1 MAERAGLLRW
11 IPTEA
16 RAALLAGLAAC
27 VVFTAGAWWLR
38 GHVHDETLRQTA
50 HLAAVQARTTAAT
63 EATTEQSHVFE
74 RGFWPKAEIDDSGRL
89 HPAPGIA
96 VTLDGLAGLLPPAPP
111 GAGSDWARTVT
122 LSAERTRGLAKRW
135 HAQLEAALPQGD
147 DPDAVAVRTQARLRV
162 ERLLHRDLTAV
173 GARYTLPDRRCTD
186 PADAPGR
193 CRRTVYHL
201 VPPDDANAAVA
212 TLEVPLK
219 AGVPAATLIVA
230 ATAWITT
237 RRSLKPVEA
246 IRAQV
251 ADITDTTDLHRR
263 VPVPVARDRIR
274 TLAETTNTTLNHLEE
289 AAEQQRRFVADASH
303 ELRSPLT
310 ALHTQLEV
318 ALAHP
323 EHLTDAVH
331 DALRA
336 TDRLRRVTDDLLYLA
351 RPGTSELRDVVDLVE
366 IAHELAHEY
375 DHLGHPVVLGPFP
388 EEAPAN
394 GDALQLHR
402 LLRNLLDNAHRHAAA
417 RVTLTI
423 TPRGQGWDV
432 SVHNDGTPLAPH
444 DLERVFERFTRL
456 DEARARDTGGSGLG
470 LAIARDIAHR
480 HHGTLT
486 AHTGHPRP
494 GTTFTLH
501 LPAAKTSP

>member
-1 MAERAGLLRW
+1 M
-11 IPTEA
+11 PTEA
-16 RAALLAGLAAC
+16 RAAILAGLAAC

-38 GHVHDETLRQTA
+38 AHVHEETLEQTA
-50 HLAAVQARTTAAT
+50 HLAAVQAHTTAAT
-63 EATTEQSHVFE
+63 EASADQSHVFE
-74 RGFWPKAEIDDSGRL
+74 QGFWPKIEIDDRGRV
-89 HPAPGIA
+89 HPAAGIA
-96 VTLDGLAGLLPPAPP
+96 VTLDGLEDLMPPAPP
-111 GAGSDWARTVT
+111 DAGPDWTRTVR
-122 LSAERTRGLAKRW
+122 LSAERTRGLAQRW
-135 HAQLEAALPQGD
+135 HAQLESALPQGD
-147 DPDAVAVRTQARLRV
+147 EPAAATLRTQARQRI

-173 GARYTLPDRRCTD
+173 AARYTLPDRRCAD
-186 PADAPGR
+186 PADSPGR

-201 VPPDDANAAVA
+201 VPPDDADAAVA
-212 TLEVPLK
+212 SLDVPLK
-219 AGVPAATLIVA
+219 AGVPAAALIVA

-274 TLAETTNTTLNHLEE
+274 ALAETTNTTLNHLEE
-289 AAEQQRRFVADASH
+289 AAERQRRFVADASH

-331 DALRA
+331 DALKA

-351 RPGTSELRDVVDLVE
+351 RTDTPELRDVVDLVE

-375 DHLGHPVVLGPFP
+375 GHRGLPVVLGPFP
-388 EEAPAN
+388 EEAPAR

-402 LLRNLLDNAHRHAAA
+402 LLRNLLDNAHRHATA

-423 TPRGQGWDV
+423 TPDADGWDL
-432 SVHNDGTPLAPH
+432 SVHNDGTPLAPQ

-486 AHTGHPRP
+486 AHTRHPRP

-501 LPAAKTSP
+501 LPAIKASP